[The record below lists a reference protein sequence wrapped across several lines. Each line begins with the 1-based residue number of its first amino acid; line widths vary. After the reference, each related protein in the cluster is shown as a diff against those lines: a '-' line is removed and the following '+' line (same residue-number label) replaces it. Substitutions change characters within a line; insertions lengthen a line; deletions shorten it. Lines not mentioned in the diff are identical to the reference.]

1 MVYIKLYDNFLDLFK
16 SKKKMPIEVIEFS
29 NKLFNFIKD
38 LGILHYSNLFISPDK
53 RYSNKIE
60 VDSDCSDTEVIS
72 IHSGTS
78 RYFDIRYDNS
88 LNYVKIVFH
97 PRDILSDVGNYLSML
112 IKEDDYFLSGDYGS
126 FEFNFRL
133 GKLSRITSKLDIEEF
148 ELWRDVSK
156 YNL

>member
-16 SKKKMPIEVIEFS
+16 RKKKMPIEVIEFS

-78 RYFDIRYDNS
+78 RYFDIRHNEYDDS
-88 LNYVKIVFH
+88 LVKIVFH
-97 PRDILSDVGNYLSML
+97 SRDILSDVENYLSML
-112 IKEDDYFLSGDYGS
+112 IEDGKCFLGGDYGS
-126 FEFNFRL
+126 FEYNVRL
-133 GKLSRITSKLDIEEF
+133 S
-148 ELWRDVSK
+148 
-156 YNL
+156 